1 MSENTSKNWV
11 VVATYPGRH
20 IAEMMAE
27 LLRNQGIPA
36 TLSIDDTGGVYP
48 QLALTLGAK
57 VRVHP
62 DDVERAR
69 QALEHRGTV
78 EDPDTLE

>member
-1 MSENTSKNWV
+1 MTQWV

-36 TLSIDDTGGVYP
+36 TSSVDDTGGVYP
-48 QLALTLGAK
+48 QLALVQGAR

-62 DDVERAR
+62 EDEARAR
-69 QALEHRGTV
+69 VILEHRG
-78 EDPDTLE
+78 DPDGEESLE